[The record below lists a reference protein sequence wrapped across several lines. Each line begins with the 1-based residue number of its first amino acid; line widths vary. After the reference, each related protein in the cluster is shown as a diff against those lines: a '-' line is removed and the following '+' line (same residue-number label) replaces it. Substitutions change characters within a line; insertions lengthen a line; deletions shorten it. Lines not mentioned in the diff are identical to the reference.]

1 MMAFEVERET
11 GDLSHL
17 ENMIEEGRADESEEN
32 APGENGE
39 NEAVDGA
46 DHDGFW
52 AQMDPQELLRL
63 EILES
68 TGRIKRLTPAQ
79 QLRVSLREKLFESG
93 VVKPRED
100 ADAM

>member
-17 ENMIEEGRADESEEN
+17 ENMIEEGCADESEEN
-32 APGENGE
+32 APGENSE
-39 NEAVDGA
+39 DEAVDA

-52 AQMDPQELLRL
+52 VQMDQQELLRL

-68 TGRIKRLTPAQ
+68 TGRVKRLTPAQ

-93 VVKPRED
+93 VVKPREH